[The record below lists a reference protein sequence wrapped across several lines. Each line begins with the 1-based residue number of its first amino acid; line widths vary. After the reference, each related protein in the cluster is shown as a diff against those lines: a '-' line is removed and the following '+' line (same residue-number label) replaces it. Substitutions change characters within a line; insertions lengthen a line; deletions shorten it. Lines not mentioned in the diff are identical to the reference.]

1 MFVFTSGLLLLS
13 HGEPWSERRACGQ
26 AGFNSSTALK
36 IFEFCLSSGRR
47 EPLKRCR
54 WEGKYYFYQHC
65 LIGLADVI
73 ITLHVGVRAR
83 GCTYREADSSRVGI
97 TGQSSLY
104 AVCWAPRQKHCW
116 AVKQPVTETTC
127 SRVEDGQT
135 QTASAA
141 PHQESVPPSSRGLR
155 GLLFDSNATLSFDM
169 EHFYMYRGTQI
180 RNRLSPTRMLQDDE
194 DGCRVRKADGRRK
207 RNAFIWPDTFGPELN
222 TSLAV
227 SLRNVF
233 IWWKEWTRSAPFMPA
248 WHLWCLPLWIR
259 RNYLSEFE
267 GWGKDIVLG
276 GSRGPSGQNYLV
288 YHTPCQISR
297 DLL

>member
-1 MFVFTSGLLLLS
+1 MFVFILGLFLISCNDL
-13 HGEPWSERRACGQ
+13 WSEWRPCGQ
-26 AGFNSSTALK
+26 AASTSSTAAK

-47 EPLKRCR
+47 EPLKRCHL
-54 WEGKYYFYQHC
+54 EGKYCFYQHW
-65 LIGLADVI
+65 LIGPADVI
-73 ITLHVGVRAR
+73 ITLRLCAHARVR
-83 GCTYREADSSRVGI
+83 CKADSSRVGI

-169 EHFYMYRGTQI
+169 EHFYMYKGAQI
-180 RNRLSPTRMLQDDE
+180 RNSLSLTRMLQDDE
-194 DGCRVRKADGRRK
+194 DGCRVKKASGGRK
-207 RNAFIWPDTFGPELN
+207 RNAFIWPDTFQAELS

-227 SLRNVF
+227 SLRDVF
-233 IWWKEWTRSAPFMPA
+233 VQLSEWTPSAPFMPA
-248 WHLWCLPLWIR
+248 WHW
-259 RNYLSEFE
+259 
-267 GWGKDIVLG
+267 
-276 GSRGPSGQNYLV
+276 
-288 YHTPCQISR
+288 
-297 DLL
+297 

>member
-1 MFVFTSGLLLLS
+1 MQWSVIWAEGLWT
-13 HGEPWSERRACGQ
+13 G
-26 AGFNSSTALK
+26 GFNSSTALK

-54 WEGKYYFYQHC
+54 LEGKYYFYQHW

-73 ITLHVGVRAR
+73 ITSCVRAR
-83 GCTYREADSSRVGI
+83 GRAHCEADSSRVGI

-104 AVCWAPRQKHCW
+104 AVCWAPRQKHCC

-155 GLLFDSNATLSFDM
+155 GLLFDSSATLSFDM
-169 EHFYMYRGTQI
+169 EHFYMYQGTQI
-180 RNRLSPTRMLQDDE
+180 RNSLSLTRMLQDDE
-194 DGCRVRKADGRRK
+194 DGCWVRKAGGVGWGGARK
-207 RNAFIWPDTFGPELN
+207 RNAFIWPDTFRAELN

-227 SLRNVF
+227 SLRDVF
-233 IWWKEWTRSAPFMPA
+233 IWLNEWTLFSIHAGVALVMPA
-248 WHLWCLPLWIR
+248 SVDQEELFICIW
-259 RNYLSEFE
+259 
-267 GWGKDIVLG
+267 WGG
-276 GSRGPSGQNYLV
+276 A
-288 YHTPCQISR
+288 
-297 DLL
+297 